1 MRHIEDMLQKMSTIT
16 GVTLVTSAAGNLFIG
31 TYKTNMTNPAA
42 SVSFGRPYTGARPV
56 KLSGYYKYEPHETN
70 EGSGSVCGRIADGRM

>member
-1 MRHIEDMLQKMSTIT
+1 
-16 GVTLVTSAAGNLFIG
+16 
-31 TYKTNMTNPAA
+31 MTNPAA

-70 EGSGSVCGRIADGRM
+70 EGSVPSAEELPNVISISGCGMPMIMKSDSENLSVKKK

>member
-1 MRHIEDMLQKMSTIT
+1 MSTIT

-42 SVSFGRPYTGARPV
+42 SVSFGRPYTGAR
-56 KLSGYYKYEPHETN
+56 L
-70 EGSGSVCGRIADGRM
+70 